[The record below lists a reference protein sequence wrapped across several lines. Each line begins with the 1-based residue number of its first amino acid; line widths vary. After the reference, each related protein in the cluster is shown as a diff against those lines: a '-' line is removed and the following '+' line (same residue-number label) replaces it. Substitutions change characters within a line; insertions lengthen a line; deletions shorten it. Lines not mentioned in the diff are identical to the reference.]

1 MNTKDRIKK
10 VLTLAVVAMAIALT
24 GAHQVGAAELTLGE
38 TVEVSFDKSSF
49 NVSVYPG
56 NASYSNVDGTVTG
69 DFGDGTVLGYRF
81 FNSDGVVVSSY
92 ADDGTGIVA
101 PVVSPPADDV
111 GSGFSW
117 AKVWTTTDP
126 GVDFAN
132 AADITS
138 DTLARARNITGT
150 IDISDLSSGKVYVI
164 FGSYYVW
171 TTVSLTMSGAG
182 QTDVQAEYS
191 IDPPNDKNRMWI
203 SSFDFSDAKGYDT
216 ITYAYTHGTARRA
229 RFMGVI
235 VFADDPMQPSPRNE
249 EKVPP
254 GEVELSWTNM
264 DPLTPGDPVYVDVYF
279 GTDPNNLTQVVT
291 AGVDGENTTSV
302 LVSAPIVS
310 GSETPYYW
318 QVNSYLGGSPTGD
331 PNAGTLYVFY
341 AADLPPYSVD
351 VGPDMITWY
360 GQGVPLGATV
370 GDDGVSGLDYL
381 WSADPAP
388 GVAVGFDPGADD
400 PTPIV
405 TIYKAPYSEAP
416 IVNAG
421 FEDPVLADGDYP
433 FATPGW
439 TKINDPGGSTG
450 TWNPD
455 ATGDIWYGYGGNA
468 PEGDNVAWVYPDPN
482 QESGLAQVLTET
494 FAADTTYTLT
504 VQVGNNSYYDWLGY
518 KVQLLAGG
526 TVIAEDDSGIV
537 PADDEFALLTVP
549 YTYDED
555 DAALVDQPLEIRLL
569 AASVDSLEVDTD
581 FDDVVLT
588 ADPPFPAPA
597 GVQTVTLTV
606 EVTDDVGSLTDT
618 MMIDVY
624 GDACK
629 AAIGAGLEPIEL
641 TDHDGNCITGLED
654 LVRMVAVWLDDY
666 SVTEPVVKP

>member
-24 GAHQVGAAELTLGE
+24 GAHQVGAAELTLG
-38 TVEVSFDKSSF
+38 VFDYVSFDKSEF

-56 NASYSNVDGTVTG
+56 AASYSGTGANGAVSGT
-69 DFGDGTVLGYRF
+69 FGDGTVLDYCFYTDVDSSLTIYASGA
-81 FNSDGVVVSSY
+81 SEIIGDAVADAMDGNKDW
-92 ADDGTGIVA
+92 AD
-101 PVVSPPADDV
+101 
-111 GSGFSW
+111 
-117 AKVWTTTDP
+117 VWETSDP

-132 AADITS
+132 PADFTS
-138 DTLARARNITGT
+138 ATLPRTGHVTGT
-150 IDISDLSSGKVYVI
+150 IDIADMESGTVYFI
-164 FGSYYVW
+164 YGSYRADVW
-171 TTVSLTMSGAG
+171 VDVTMSGAG
-182 QTDVQAEYS
+182 PDLT
-191 IDPPNDKNRMWI
+191 I
-203 SSFDFSDAKGYDT
+203 SEHGKDRANNNEFYIASVDFADAAAYDT
-216 ITYAYTHGTARRA
+216 ITYNIVGGSKN

-235 VFADDPMQPSPRNE
+235 VEGNLDPMNPSPAD
-249 EKVPP
+249 
-254 GEVELSWTNM
+254 GAEVSAGDVVLSWTNLA
-264 DPLTPGDPVYVDVYF
+264 PVTPEDPVFVDVYF
-279 GTDPNNLTQVVT
+279 GTDPNNLTQIVT

-302 LVSAPIVS
+302 AVSAPILS

-318 QVNSYLGGSPTGD
+318 QVNSYRGGSPTGD

-370 GDDGVSGLDYL
+370 GDDGVSDLTYL
-381 WSADPAP
+381 WSAGPAP

-405 TIYKAPYSEAP
+405 TITKGSYSEAP

-526 TVIAEDDSGIV
+526 TVIAEDDSGIE
-537 PADDEFALLTVP
+537 PADDDFALSTVP
-549 YTYDED
+549 YTYDAG
-555 DAALVDQPLEIRLL
+555 DAALVGQPLEIRLL
-569 AASVDSLEVDTD
+569 AASVDGLEVDTD

-606 EVTDDVGSLTDT
+606 EVTDDVGSLADT

-629 AAIGAGLEPIEL
+629 AALGAGLDPIEL
-641 TDHDGNCITGLED
+641 TDHDGNCITGFED
-654 LVRMVAVWLDDY
+654 LVKLVAVWLDDY
-666 SVTEPVVKP
+666 SLTEPAAKP